1 MSQGP
6 QLAVTEET
14 SPPPLRASRWRA
26 PARRRDR
33 RRDAASA
40 PGGRIR
46 VNRRDVPENEYVGGW
61 LCPTKVDLVR
71 LVDMSPAVRRARI
84 LAGAFCGL
92 GVLVMVPWLGWRPLA
107 IFGLAPV
114 PLLGLDRLLRR
125 SERPERL
132 IAGSLCLHATLILVG
147 AAVSGGLHSPL
158 LPWVA
163 IPVLTAAARF
173 RLPVFLVGAVLAT
186 LGLVVVAVLGSPH
199 ALEHDPAPL
208 LGVIVVLG
216 ALVVA
221 QQPVLNAELRW
232 RRDAVLDP
240 LTGLLNRQG
249 LQGRFREVAEQAR
262 LTNAPVSLVMCDLDG
277 FKGLNDEYGHA
288 CGDAVLKDVA
298 YVLRKELRSFEL
310 LYRVGGEE
318 LLLVLPGAGL
328 RPGCEV
334 AEHVRATIER
344 SQPAGLQ
351 VTTSVGVCSAL
362 GDEIEF
368 GPMFEAADRALYEA
382 KHSGRNCVAYVPTV
396 SSERALLAAQVAPL
410 GA

>member
-6 QLAVTEET
+6 QLAVPEET
-14 SPPPLRASRWRA
+14 PPTPLRAARQRA
-26 PARRRDR
+26 SAR
-33 RRDAASA
+33 RRDAASGQ
-40 PGGRIR
+40 GGRAR
-46 VNRRDVPENEYVGGW
+46 VNRRDVPEGEYVGGW
-61 LCPTKVDLVR
+61 LCPAKVDLVR

-84 LAGAFCGL
+84 LAGAFCGI
-92 GVLVMVPWLGWRPLA
+92 GVAAMVPWLGWWPLA
-107 IFGLAPV
+107 VFGLAPV
-114 PLLGLDRLLRR
+114 PLLALDRALRR
-125 SERPERL
+125 VEHPERL
-132 IAGSLCLHATLILVG
+132 IAGSLCLHATLILLG
-147 AAVSGGLHSPL
+147 AALSGGLDSPL

-163 IPVLTAAARF
+163 IPVMTAAARF
-173 RLPVFLVGAVLAT
+173 RLPVFLVGAMLAT
-186 LGLVVVAVLGSPH
+186 AGLAVVAILGSPH
-199 ALEHDPAPL
+199 ELEHNPTPL
-208 LGVIVVLG
+208 LGFIVLLG
-216 ALVVA
+216 TLVVA

-262 LTNAPVSLVMCDLDG
+262 LTDAPVSLVMCDLDG

-328 RPGCEV
+328 RPGCDV

-344 SQPAGLQ
+344 SKPAGLP
-351 VTTSVGVCSAL
+351 VTASVGVSSAM
-362 GDEIEF
+362 GEEIEF

-382 KHSGRNCVAYVPTV
+382 KRSGRNRVAYVPTV
-396 SSERALLAAQVAPL
+396 GSERALLAADVAPL

>member
-1 MSQGP
+1 M
-6 QLAVTEET
+6 
-14 SPPPLRASRWRA
+14 
-26 PARRRDR
+26 
-33 RRDAASA
+33 
-40 PGGRIR
+40 
-46 VNRRDVPENEYVGGW
+46 VNRRDIPEGEYVGGW

-71 LVDMSPAVRRARI
+71 LVDMGPAVRRARL
-84 LAGAFCGL
+84 LAGALCGI
-92 GVLVMVPWLGWRPLA
+92 GVAAMVPWLGWWPLA
-107 IFGLAPV
+107 VFGLAPV
-114 PLLGLDRLLRR
+114 PLLGLDRLLRKV
-125 SERPERL
+125 ERPERV

-147 AAVSGGLHSPL
+147 AAISGGLHSPL

-163 IPVLTAAARF
+163 IPVVTAAARF
-173 RLPVFLVGAVLAT
+173 RLPVFLVGAVVAT
-186 LGLVVVAVLGSPH
+186 VGLVVVAVVGSPH
-199 ALEHDPAPL
+199 ALEHDPTPL
-208 LGVIVVLG
+208 LGFIVLLG

-249 LQGRFREVAEQAR
+249 LEGRFREVAEQAR
-262 LTNAPVSLVMCDLDG
+262 LTEAPVSLVMCDLDG
-277 FKGLNDEYGHA
+277 FKGLNDKHGHA
-288 CGDAVLKDVA
+288 CGDAVLRDVA

-328 RPGCEV
+328 RPGCDV

-344 SQPAGLQ
+344 SLPAGLP
-351 VTTSVGVCSAL
+351 VTTSVGVCSAT
-362 GDEIEF
+362 GDDIEF

-382 KHSGRNCVAYVPTV
+382 KRRGRNRVAYMPTLG
-396 SSERALLAAQVAPL
+396 SERAVLASEVVPL

>member
-1 MSQGP
+1 M
-6 QLAVTEET
+6 
-14 SPPPLRASRWRA
+14 
-26 PARRRDR
+26 
-33 RRDAASA
+33 
-40 PGGRIR
+40 
-46 VNRRDVPENEYVGGW
+46 NRRDVPEGEYVGGW

-84 LAGAFCGL
+84 LAGAFCGI
-92 GVLVMVPWLGWRPLA
+92 GVAAMVPWLGWWPLA
-107 IFGLAPV
+107 VFGLAPV
-114 PLLGLDRLLRR
+114 PLLGLDRVLSRA
-125 SERPERL
+125 EHPERL
-132 IAGSLCLHATLILVG
+132 IAGSLCLHATLILLG
-147 AAVSGGLHSPL
+147 AALSGGLHSPL

-163 IPVLTAAARF
+163 IPVVTAAARF

-186 LGLVVVAVLGSPH
+186 AGLAVVAVLGSPH
-199 ALEHDPAPL
+199 ELEHNPTPL
-208 LGVIVVLG
+208 LGFIVLLG
-216 ALVVA
+216 TLVVA

-262 LTNAPVSLVMCDLDG
+262 LTDAPVSLVMCDLDG

-328 RPGCEV
+328 RPGCDV

-344 SQPAGLQ
+344 SKPAGLP

-362 GDEIEF
+362 GEEIEF

-382 KHSGRNCVAYVPTV
+382 KRSGRNRVAYVPTLG
-396 SSERALLAAQVAPL
+396 SERALLAADVAPL

>member
-14 SPPPLRASRWRA
+14 PPTPFRASRWRA
-26 PARRRDR
+26 SSRRRDR
-33 RRDAASA
+33 RRDAALTR
-40 PGGRIR
+40 GGQAR
-46 VNRRDVPENEYVGGW
+46 VNRRDVPEGEYVGGW

-71 LVDMSPAVRRARI
+71 LVDMSPTVRRARI
-84 LAGAFCGL
+84 LAGAFCGI
-92 GVLVMVPWLGWRPLA
+92 GVAAMVPWLGWWPLA
-107 IFGLAPV
+107 VFGLAPI
-114 PLLGLDRLLRR
+114 PLLGLDRALRR
-125 SERPERL
+125 VEHPERL
-132 IAGSLCLHATLILVG
+132 IAGSLCLHATLILLG
-147 AAVSGGLHSPL
+147 ATLSGGLHSPL

-163 IPVLTAAARF
+163 IPVMTAAARF
-173 RLPVFLVGAVLAT
+173 RLPVFLVGAMLAT
-186 LGLVVVAVLGSPH
+186 AGLAVVAVLGSPH
-199 ALEHDPAPL
+199 ELEHNPTPL
-208 LGVIVVLG
+208 LGFIVLLG
-216 ALVVA
+216 TLVVA

-262 LTNAPVSLVMCDLDG
+262 LTDAPVSLVMCDLDG

-334 AEHVRATIER
+334 AEHVRATIEA
-344 SQPAGLQ
+344 SKPAGLP
-351 VTTSVGVCSAL
+351 VTASVGVSSAL
-362 GDEIEF
+362 GEEIEF

-382 KHSGRNCVAYVPTV
+382 KRSGRNRVAYVPTLG
-396 SSERALLAAQVAPL
+396 SERALLAAEVAAL

>member
-6 QLAVTEET
+6 QHAVPEET
-14 SPPPLRASRWRA
+14 PPTPLRA
-26 PARRRDR
+26 ARRRASSR
-33 RRDAASA
+33 RGDAS
-40 PGGRIR
+40 GRPR
-46 VNRRDVPENEYVGGW
+46 VNRRDVPEGEYVGGW

-71 LVDMSPAVRRARI
+71 LVDMSPAVRRARL
-84 LAGAFCGL
+84 LAGALCGI
-92 GVLVMVPWLGWRPLA
+92 GVLVMLPWLGWGPLA
-107 IFGLAPV
+107 VFGLAPV

-125 SERPERL
+125 SEHPERL

-147 AAVSGGLHSPL
+147 TGISGGLHSPL
-158 LPWVA
+158 LPWIA

-173 RLPVFLVGAVLAT
+173 RLPVFLVGTALGI
-186 LGLVVVAVLGSPH
+186 LGLLVVAVVGSPH
-199 ALEHDPAPL
+199 VLEHDPTTL

-249 LQGRFREVAEQAR
+249 LPGRFREVAEQAR
-262 LTNAPVSLVMCDLDG
+262 LTDAPVSLVMCDLDG
-277 FKGLNDEYGHA
+277 FKSLNDQYGHA

-328 RPGCEV
+328 RPGCDV

-344 SQPAGLQ
+344 CRPAGLP
-351 VTTSVGVCSAL
+351 VTASVGVSSAV
-362 GDEIEF
+362 GEEIEF

-382 KHSGRNCVAYVPTV
+382 KRSGRNRVAYVTTL
-396 SSERALLAAQVAPL
+396 SSERALLAAEVAPL

>member
-6 QLAVTEET
+6 QLAVPQET
-14 SPPPLRASRWRA
+14 PPTPLRV
-26 PARRRDR
+26 ARRRMSSR
-33 RRDAASA
+33 RRDAA
-40 PGGRIR
+40 PRGPR
-46 VNRRDVPENEYVGGW
+46 VNRRDVPEGEYVGGW

-71 LVDMSPAVRRARI
+71 LVDMSPGVRRARL
-84 LAGAFCGL
+84 LAGALCGI
-92 GVLVMVPWLGWRPLA
+92 GVLIMVPWLGWGPLA
-107 IFGLAPV
+107 VFGLAPV

-125 SERPERL
+125 SEHPERL
-132 IAGSLCLHATLILVG
+132 IAASLCLHATLILVG
-147 AAVSGGLHSPL
+147 TGISGGLRSPL
-158 LPWVA
+158 LPWIA

-173 RLPVFLVGAVLAT
+173 RLPVFLVGAALGI
-186 LGLVVVAVLGSPH
+186 LGLGAVAVMGSPH
-199 ALEHDPAPL
+199 ALEHDPTSL

-262 LTNAPVSLVMCDLDG
+262 LTDAPVSLVMCDLDG

-328 RPGCEV
+328 RPGCDV

-344 SQPAGLQ
+344 SMPAGLP
-351 VTTSVGVCSAL
+351 VTASVGVSSAI
-362 GDEIEF
+362 GEEIEF

-382 KHSGRNCVAYVPTV
+382 KRGGRNRVAYVPTL
-396 SSERALLAAQVAPL
+396 SSERALQAADVAPL

>member
-6 QLAVTEET
+6 QLAVPQET
-14 SPPPLRASRWRA
+14 PPTPLRA
-26 PARRRDR
+26 ARRRVSSR
-33 RRDAASA
+33 RPDAA
-40 PGGRIR
+40 PGQPR
-46 VNRRDVPENEYVGGW
+46 VNRRDIPEGEYVGGW

-84 LAGAFCGL
+84 FAGAFCGI
-92 GVLVMVPWLGWRPLA
+92 GVLVMVPWLGWWPLA
-107 IFGLAPV
+107 VFGLAPV
-114 PLLGLDRLLRR
+114 PLLGLDRVLRR
-125 SERPERL
+125 SEHPERL
-132 IAGSLCLHATLILVG
+132 IAASLCLHATLILAG
-147 AAVSGGLHSPL
+147 TAISGGLHSPL

-173 RLPVFLVGAVLAT
+173 RLPVFLVGALLAT

-199 ALEHDPAPL
+199 VLEHDPTPL

-262 LTNAPVSLVMCDLDG
+262 LTDAPVSLVMCDLDG

-328 RPGCEV
+328 RPGCDV

-344 SQPAGLQ
+344 SMPAGLP
-351 VTTSVGVCSAL
+351 VTASVGVSSAI
-362 GDEIEF
+362 GEEIEF

-382 KHSGRNCVAYVPTV
+382 KRGGRNRVAYVPTL
-396 SSERALLAAQVAPL
+396 SSERALQAADVAPL

>member
-6 QLAVTEET
+6 QLAVPQET
-14 SPPPLRASRWRA
+14 PPTPLRA
-26 PARRRDR
+26 ARRRVSSR
-33 RRDAASA
+33 RRDAA
-40 PGGRIR
+40 PGQPR
-46 VNRRDVPENEYVGGW
+46 VNRRDIPEGEYVGGW

-84 LAGAFCGL
+84 FAGAFCGI
-92 GVLVMVPWLGWRPLA
+92 GVLVMVPWLGWWPLA
-107 IFGLAPV
+107 VFGLAPV
-114 PLLGLDRLLRR
+114 PLLGLDRVLRR
-125 SERPERL
+125 SEHPERL
-132 IAGSLCLHATLILVG
+132 IAASLCLHATLILAG
-147 AAVSGGLHSPL
+147 TAISGGLHSPL

-173 RLPVFLVGAVLAT
+173 RLPVFLVGALLAT

-199 ALEHDPAPL
+199 VLEHDPTPL

-262 LTNAPVSLVMCDLDG
+262 LTDAPVSLVMCDLDG

-328 RPGCEV
+328 RPGCDV

-344 SQPAGLQ
+344 SMPAGLP
-351 VTTSVGVCSAL
+351 VTASVGVSSAI
-362 GDEIEF
+362 GEEIEF

-382 KHSGRNCVAYVPTV
+382 KRGGRNRVAYVPTL
-396 SSERALLAAQVAPL
+396 SSERALQAADVAPL

>member
-1 MSQGP
+1 
-6 QLAVTEET
+6 
-14 SPPPLRASRWRA
+14 
-26 PARRRDR
+26 
-33 RRDAASA
+33 
-40 PGGRIR
+40 
-46 VNRRDVPENEYVGGW
+46 
-61 LCPTKVDLVR
+61 
-71 LVDMSPAVRRARI
+71 
-84 LAGAFCGL
+84 
-92 GVLVMVPWLGWRPLA
+92 
-107 IFGLAPV
+107 V

-125 SERPERL
+125 SEHPERL
-132 IAGSLCLHATLILVG
+132 IAASLCLHATLILVG
-147 AAVSGGLHSPL
+147 TGISGGLDSPL
-158 LPWVA
+158 LPWIA

-173 RLPVFLVGAVLAT
+173 RLPVFLVGTALGV
-186 LGLVVVAVLGSPH
+186 LGLGVVAVAGSPH
-199 ALEHDPAPL
+199 VLEHDPTAL

-262 LTNAPVSLVMCDLDG
+262 LTDAPVSLVMCDLDG
-277 FKGLNDEYGHA
+277 FKRLNDEYGHA

-328 RPGCEV
+328 RPGCDV
-334 AEHVRATIER
+334 AEHVRAIIER
-344 SQPAGLQ
+344 SKPAGLP
-351 VTTSVGVCSAL
+351 VTASVGVSSAI
-362 GDEIEF
+362 GEEIEF

-382 KHSGRNCVAYVPTV
+382 KRSGRNRVAYLPTLG
-396 SSERALLAAQVAPL
+396 SGLALLAADVAPL

>member
-1 MSQGP
+1 MSQG
-6 QLAVTEET
+6 QTAVPAE
-14 SPPPLRASRWRA
+14 PPPAPSLRARRWRGSA
-26 PARRRDR
+26 R
-33 RRDAASA
+33 RRDAA
-40 PGGRIR
+40 PRR
-46 VNRRDVPENEYVGGW
+46 PVVNRRDVPEGEYVGGW

-71 LVDMSPAVRRARI
+71 LVDMSPAVRRAR
-84 LAGAFCGL
+84 LCAGAFCGI
-92 GVLVMVPWLGWRPLA
+92 GVAAMVPWLGWWPLA
-107 IFGLAPV
+107 VFGLAPV

-125 SERPERL
+125 VGRPERV
-132 IAGSLCLHATLILVG
+132 IAASLCLHATLILVG
-147 AAVSGGLHSPL
+147 AAISGGLRSPL

-163 IPVLTAAARF
+163 IPVVTAAARF

-186 LGLVVVAVLGSPH
+186 LGLILVAIVGSPH
-199 ALEHDPAPL
+199 ELAHNPTPL
-208 LGVIVVLG
+208 LGFIVLLG
-216 ALVVA
+216 TLVVA

-249 LQGRFREVAEQAR
+249 LEGRFREVAEQAR
-262 LTNAPVSLVMCDLDG
+262 LTEAPVSLVMCDLDG
-277 FKGLNDEYGHA
+277 FKGLNDQHGHA

-328 RPGCEV
+328 RPGCDV
-334 AEHVRATIER
+334 AEHVRATIEHSR
-344 SQPAGLQ
+344 PAGLP
-351 VTTSVGVCSAL
+351 VTTSVGVCSAT
-362 GDEIEF
+362 GDDIEF

-382 KHSGRNCVAYVPTV
+382 KRGGRNCVAYMPAL
-396 SSERALLAAQVAPL
+396 SSERALLMSEVVPL

>member
-1 MSQGP
+1 MSQGQ
-6 QLAVTEET
+6 QLAVTAEPAPT
-14 SPPPLRASRWRA
+14 PPRVARWRA
-26 PARRRDR
+26 SSR
-33 RRDAASA
+33 RRDAA
-40 PGGRIR
+40 PDRPR
-46 VNRRDVPENEYVGGW
+46 VNRRDVPEGEYVGGW

-84 LAGAFCGL
+84 FAGAFCGI
-92 GVLVMVPWLGWRPLA
+92 GVLVMVPWLGWWPLA
-107 IFGLAPV
+107 VFGLAPV
-114 PLLGLDRLLRR
+114 PLLGLDRVLRR
-125 SERPERL
+125 SQHPERL

-147 AAVSGGLHSPL
+147 TAISGGLHSPL

-173 RLPVFLVGAVLAT
+173 RLPVFLVGALLAT
-186 LGLVVVAVLGSPH
+186 LGLAGVAVLGSPH
-199 ALEHDPAPL
+199 VLEHNPTML

-262 LTNAPVSLVMCDLDG
+262 LTDAPVSLVMCDLDG

-328 RPGCEV
+328 RPGCDV
-334 AEHVRATIER
+334 AEHVRSTIER
-344 SQPAGLQ
+344 SRPAGLP
-351 VTTSVGVCSAL
+351 VTASVGVCSAI
-362 GDEIEF
+362 GEEIEF

-382 KHSGRNCVAYVPTV
+382 KRGGRNRVAYVSTL
-396 SSERALLAAQVAPL
+396 SSQRALLAADVAPL

>member
-1 MSQGP
+1 M
-6 QLAVTEET
+6 
-14 SPPPLRASRWRA
+14 
-26 PARRRDR
+26 
-33 RRDAASA
+33 
-40 PGGRIR
+40 
-46 VNRRDVPENEYVGGW
+46 NRRDVPEGEYVGGW

-84 LAGAFCGL
+84 LAGAFCGI
-92 GVLVMVPWLGWRPLA
+92 GVAAMVPWLGWWPLA
-107 IFGLAPV
+107 VFGLAPV
-114 PLLGLDRLLRR
+114 PLLGLDRVLSRA
-125 SERPERL
+125 EHPERL
-132 IAGSLCLHATLILVG
+132 IAGSLCLHATLILLG
-147 AAVSGGLHSPL
+147 AALSGGLHSPL

-163 IPVLTAAARF
+163 IPVVTAAARF

-186 LGLVVVAVLGSPH
+186 AGLAVVAVLGSPH
-199 ALEHDPAPL
+199 ELEHNPTPL
-208 LGVIVVLG
+208 LGFIVLLG
-216 ALVVA
+216 TLVVA

-262 LTNAPVSLVMCDLDG
+262 LTDAPVSLVMCDLDG

-328 RPGCEV
+328 RPGCDV

-344 SQPAGLQ
+344 SKPAGLP
-351 VTTSVGVCSAL
+351 VTASVGVCSAL
-362 GDEIEF
+362 GEEIEF

-382 KHSGRNCVAYVPTV
+382 KRSGRNRVAYVPTLG
-396 SSERALLAAQVAPL
+396 SERALLAADVAPL

>member
-6 QLAVTEET
+6 QLVVPEET
-14 SPPPLRASRWRA
+14 PSAPLGT
-26 PARRRDR
+26 ARRRASSR
-33 RRDAASA
+33 RRDVAS
-40 PGGRIR
+40 GRPS
-46 VNRRDVPENEYVGGW
+46 VNRRDVPEGEYVGGW

-84 LAGAFCGL
+84 FAGALCGI
-92 GVLVMVPWLGWRPLA
+92 GVLVMVPWLGWWPVA
-107 IFGLAPV
+107 VFGLAPV
-114 PLLGLDRLLRR
+114 PLLGLDRVLRR
-125 SERPERL
+125 SEHPERL
-132 IAGSLCLHATLILVG
+132 IAASLCLHATLILVG
-147 AAVSGGLHSPL
+147 AAISGGLHSPL

-173 RLPVFLVGAVLAT
+173 RLPVFLVGALLAT
-186 LGLVVVAVLGSPH
+186 LGLVVVAALGSPH
-199 ALEHDPAPL
+199 ALEHDPTTL
-208 LGVIVVLG
+208 FGVIVVLG

-249 LQGRFREVAEQAR
+249 LEGRFREVAEQAR
-262 LTNAPVSLVMCDLDG
+262 LTDAPVSLVMCDLDG
-277 FKGLNDEYGHA
+277 FKALNDEYGHA

-328 RPGCEV
+328 RPGCDV

-344 SQPAGLQ
+344 SMPAGLR
-351 VTTSVGVCSAL
+351 VTASVGVSSAV

-382 KHSGRNCVAYVPTV
+382 KRRGRNRVAYVPTLG
-396 SSERALLAAQVAPL
+396 SELALLGAEVAPL